1 MKDHTRHHAAAV
13 RCRLTIAEHNAVLR
27 AAVEGETTLSDII
40 RRCITL
46 HLLEGKDAGNAG
58 AQPASGPPVR

>member
-1 MKDHTRHHAAAV
+1 MKNDPRHHAAAV

-27 AAVEGETTLSDII
+27 AAVEADTSLSDII

-46 HLLEGKDAGNAG
+46 QLLEDRETGNAA
-58 AQPASGPPVR
+58 AQPVSGPPAR

>member
-1 MKDHTRHHAAAV
+1 MKDITRHHAAAV
-13 RCRLTIAEHNAVLR
+13 RCRLTISEHNAVLR
-27 AAVEGETTLSDII
+27 AAVEGETTLSEII

-46 HLLEGKDAGNAG
+46 QLLEDRETGNAG